1 MHINLMN
8 IFPEKAAR
16 MQVLL
21 DQAKPLPLHTK
32 LDVHDHD
39 YRYRPFIWIRGYAY
53 SLGPERRAER
63 EARVARRARWERE
76 KEAAKETFDKHA
88 PPSVVSPEEAREVSS
103 LPNHSPTKKK
113 RKRDREKDERIYVI
127 STVD

>member
-1 MHINLMN
+1 MHINMMN

-21 DQAKPLPLHTK
+21 DGAKPLPLDTK

-39 YRYRPFIWIRGYAY
+39 YRKRPFIWIRGYAY
-53 SLGPERRAER
+53 SLGSERRAER

-76 KEAAKETFDKHA
+76 KEAANEKFDKHA
-88 PPSVVSPEEAREVSS
+88 PPSVMSPEEAREVRSF
-103 LPNHSPTKKK
+103 PHHGRPK
-113 RKRDREKDERIYVI
+113 RNVGRRDKGRRIYAI
-127 STVD
+127 ITVD

>member
-1 MHINLMN
+1 MMN
-8 IFPEKAAR
+8 VFPEKAAR
-16 MQVLL
+16 MQILL

-32 LDVHDHD
+32 IDVHDQD

-76 KEAAKETFDKHA
+76 KEDARRARWAMEK
-88 PPSVVSPEEAREVSS
+88 EEAGRARWAREQEAARAWSEDDVS
-103 LPNHSPTKKK
+103 LHIFNP
-113 RKRDREKDERIYVI
+113 RVGIELL
-127 STVD
+127 

>member
-1 MHINLMN
+1 MHINMMN

-39 YRYRPFIWIRGYAY
+39 YRKRPFIWIRGYAY

-76 KEAAKETFDKHA
+76 KEATNEKFDKHA
-88 PPSVVSPEEAREVSS
+88 PPSVMSSEEFREVSS
-103 LPNHSPTKKK
+103 FPHHGPTEKK
-113 RKRDREKDERIYVI
+113 EKEKKGERIYVTN
-127 STVD
+127 TVD